1 MGLDMYAHKTK
12 AVPEA
17 DVDFQAHNFGEEE
30 IHYWRKHPD
39 LHGWMENLYYSKG
52 GNMDSF
58 NCTNLL
64 LTIDD
69 LNQLESDINDRNLPS
84 TSGFFFGT
92 SDDESIE
99 DDLQFVRKAREAIS
113 DGYSVYYSSWW

>member
-1 MGLDMYAHKTK
+1 MGLDMYANKTK
-12 AVPEA
+12 AVPEN
-17 DVDFQAHNFGEEE
+17 DVDFQTHNFGEEE
-30 IHYWRKHPD
+30 IHYWRKHPN

-69 LNQLESDINDRNLPS
+69 LNQLESDINDRNLPL

-99 DDLQFVRKAREAIS
+99 DDLQFVLKAREAIS
-113 DGYSVYYSSWW
+113 EGYSVYYSSWW